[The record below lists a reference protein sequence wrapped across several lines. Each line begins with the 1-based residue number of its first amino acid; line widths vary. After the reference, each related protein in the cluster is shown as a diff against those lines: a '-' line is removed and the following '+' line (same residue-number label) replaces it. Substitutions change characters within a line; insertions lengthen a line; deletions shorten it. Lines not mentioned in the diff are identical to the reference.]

1 MFKNSRDQL
10 CESDI
15 VDNDINRMTNNENIN
30 NNTNSNNIDLLHCNK
45 SELYSPLRETTNI
58 SKINDKKKTCQ
69 LKSVKKMQN
78 IKKENN
84 ENFSLTSS
92 VSHKIPES
100 MNNKFKIKPCSVVL
114 YKNNIEKYK
123 FMVNKSKC
131 IVKECRLVLHKI
143 SSDSLNTKYKSSMND
158 LNCKNSNSIRKDL
171 NSKKNP
177 VSSTPIIK
185 CKKRSVYSPC
195 YSPIDITKS
204 HAISDI
210 PASFDQLQS
219 NNLHILDKPSIN
231 ASTNV
236 ESDMKDKILYI
247 RDRRTQKSTSVD
259 NLSNSEGIKLDVQEP
274 EILHLSTSKKN
285 SNFINNRKTYATIF
299 MDDSIDIAL
308 RQKYSTTHQEDNP
321 LLHCINFSMGTNRSS
336 SLFDDHGSKLY
347 ALENDNSMS
356 AMKEKSFA
364 NTNVHE
370 SNANTELGLKPIIS
384 DMYNTGKIMKSEIL
398 KVAKKSNLI
407 FDDKYYIVY
416 LFLYILILERRPTYY
431 NYKRKI

>member
-1 MFKNSRDQL
+1 MFKNSRDRL

-15 VDNDINRMTNNENIN
+15 VDSDINRITNNENIN
-30 NNTNSNNIDLLHCNK
+30 NNTNSSNIDLLLCNK

-58 SKINDKKKTCQ
+58 SKINDKKNTCQ
-69 LKSVKKMQN
+69 LKSIKKMQK
-78 IKKENN
+78 IKKEND
-84 ENFSLTSS
+84 ENFSSTLS
-92 VSHKIPES
+92 VSHNIPES
-100 MNNKFKIKPCSVVL
+100 MDKFKIKPCSVVL
-114 YKNNIEKYK
+114 YKNNIEKYQ

-131 IVKECRLVLHKI
+131 IVKECNLVLHKI
-143 SSDSLNTKYKSSMND
+143 SSNSLNTKYKSPMND
-158 LNCKNSNSIRKDL
+158 LICKNSNRISKDL
-171 NSKKNP
+171 NSEKNP

-204 HAISDI
+204 HGINDI
-210 PASFDQLQS
+210 PASLDQLQS

-236 ESDMKDKILYI
+236 ESDIKDKILHI
-247 RDRRTQKSTSVD
+247 RDRETQKSTSVD

-321 LLHCINFSMGTNRSS
+321 LLHCINFSIGTNRSS

-347 ALENDNSMS
+347 AFENDNSMS
-356 AMKEKSFA
+356 AIKEKSFT

-370 SNANTELGLKPIIS
+370 SNTNTELRLKPIIS
-384 DMYNTGKIMKSEIL
+384 DMYNTEQIMKSEIL
-398 KVAKKSNLI
+398 KVPKKSNLI
-407 FDDKYYIVY
+407 FDDKYCIVY
-416 LFLYILILERRPTYY
+416 LFLYILILERRTTYY